1 MTILPKCTGGT
12 LGLLEW
18 CIFRQTDMNGMNVKH
33 SSGKRSFASRF
44 YFKMKMYSCGHGLRP
59 SAVFAIT
66 SPAVAKLTAFFK
78 IHTQCFFSLLKYF
91 LSHMNQGTFP
101 QIEGPCSK
109 ICKATWTHLGFF
121 FSVLGFINET
131 DLMLGTWCSNTSD
144 WRRWSCHLADWSVD
158 ELWQTQGLWESG
170 C

>member
-78 IHTQCFFSLLKYF
+78 IHTQFFFFPVFWNIFSPTWIRVHFHKSKVHALKSVKP
-91 LSHMNQGTFP
+91 LEH
-101 QIEGPCSK
+101 I
-109 ICKATWTHLGFF
+109 WDFF
-121 FSVLGFINET
+121 FSILGFINET

-158 ELWQTQGLWESG
+158 ELWQTQGFF
-170 C
+170 